1 MKKTYVKPQVYFE
14 DFQLSASIAAGCEV
28 TTTLQTAEGQC
39 GFDDGAHIIFIQG
52 YTGCVYG
59 QDESSSSI
67 CYHVP
72 DQNYNL
78 FTSA

>member
-1 MKKTYVKPQVYFE
+1 MKKAYVKPQVYFV

-28 TTTLQTAEGQC
+28 INTTHTQNVC
-39 GFDDGAHIIFIQG
+39 GFDDGVAVIYLTQG
-52 YTGCVYG
+52 ICNYVQNDGAN
-59 QDESSSSI
+59 DKI

-72 DQNYNL
+72 DQSNNL